1 MKEFIASNT
10 EKTVRINVAPYEV
23 GIELKNE
30 LLKLLKAQTLADTIK
45 IDKSA
50 DLLEK
55 EIDIAKTLDF
65 IKNILIDLETSKTV
79 QDIIKKCLG
88 YCTFDGV
95 HKINSA
101 LFDSI
106 YPDAREDYYEILIA
120 CIEENLRPFMKSL
133 ASAWKTNATKL
144 GNFQNLLA
152 IAE

>member
-30 LLKLLKAQTLADTIK
+30 LLKLLKAQTLAGTIK

-50 DLLEK
+50 NLLDK
-55 EIDIAKTLDF
+55 EIDVARALDI
-65 IKNILIDLETSKTV
+65 IKNTLIDLETSKTV
-79 QDIIKKCLG
+79 QDIIKKCLN

-133 ASAWKTNATKL
+133 ASAWKTNAMKL